1 MTLPFHSVRARFL
14 LAAVL
19 VEAVMLTLLVSNSL
33 RLMNDYMVEQV
44 EQHARQITPILIAAT
59 VAPLAQRDYA
69 TVQSVLDESLS
80 HNGVQYVVVVDP
92 QGNRVASSG
101 WPVDRALPALDQKFE
116 LTRSLAKPVFHVRRP
131 IMMYGQPMGYLHF
144 GVDLSHILQARQALL
159 TQGVLIAL
167 GELLLSFVLLTVLG
181 LWMTRHLAAL
191 TRASQEVAAG
201 NLTPAPVKEGADEL
215 GQLGAAFNAM
225 SHAVRDRVSELTLAK
240 ESAEKAN
247 RVKSEFLANMSHE
260 LRTPMNSILGMTGLV
275 LDSPLT
281 GLQRNHLEVVK
292 TSADSL
298 LLLINDMLDFSS
310 MESNQLTLESVAF
323 DLSHWFAHTLKP
335 LELAAQQKQLTIRT
349 AWDPALPPHVLGD
362 PHRLRQLLSNLVG
375 NALKFTAQ
383 GDITVGLGLTA
394 QQPPLLHCWVQDS
407 GIGIAAEQ
415 QKVIFDAFTQADN
428 STTRHFGG
436 VGLGLS
442 IASKLVHL
450 MQGHIWLESA
460 VGQGSTFHF
469 TLPLQSA
476 SAPPPAAVAPKVIL
490 QALPLVKKEGV
501 LNVLLV
507 EDHLINQLLATKLI
521 ERAGHHVTIAHN
533 GQEGLDAVMQ
543 QKFDLIFM
551 DVQMPIMNGLE
562 ATQRIR
568 AFEMTHG
575 RTHTPIVAVTA
586 NVMES
591 DRKACRQAGMD
602 AFLGKPFSVVDLR
615 LILQQVVT
623 TGVVNYK

>member
-1 MTLPFHSVRARFL
+1 MILPFRSVRARFL
-14 LAAVL
+14 LAAVV

-33 RLMNDYMVEQV
+33 RLLNDYMVAQV
-44 EQHARQITPILIAAT
+44 AQHSRQITPILMAAT

-80 HNGVQYVVVVDP
+80 HHGVQYVVVVDA

-101 WPVDRALPALDQKFE
+101 WPANQGLPTPDKKFE
-116 LTRSLAKPVFHVRRP
+116 LTRQLDKPVYHVRTL
-131 IMMYGQPMGYLHF
+131 IVMYGQPLGYLHF
-144 GVDLSHILQARQALL
+144 GLDLSHVLAARQAVL

-181 LWMTRHLAAL
+181 LWITRHLAAL
-191 TRASQEVAAG
+191 TRASQAVTAG

-225 SHAVRDRVSELTLAK
+225 SCAVRDRVFELTLTK

-247 RVKSEFLANMSHE
+247 RIKSEFLANISHE
-260 LRTPMNSILGMTGLV
+260 LRTPMNGILGMTGLV

-281 GLQRNHLEVVK
+281 AQQRNHLEVVK
-292 TSADSL
+292 TSAESL
-298 LLLINDMLDFSS
+298 LLVLNDMLDFSRI
-310 MESNQLTLESVAF
+310 ESDQLTLAHLAF
-323 DLSHWFAHTLKP
+323 DLPHWVAHTLKP
-335 LELAAQQKQLTIRT
+335 LELQAQQKQLTIRT
-349 AWDPALPPHVLGD
+349 EWDTALPSQVMGD
-362 PHRLRQLLSNLVG
+362 PGRLRQVLSNLVG
-375 NALKFTAQ
+375 NAIKFTTQ
-383 GDITVGLGLTA
+383 GHVTVGMALVP
-394 QQPPLLHCWVQDS
+394 QQPPMLHCWVQDT
-407 GIGIAAEQ
+407 GIGIESEQ
-415 QKVIFDAFTQADN
+415 QKVIFEAFIQADS

-450 MQGHIWLESA
+450 MQGRIWLESVA
-460 VGQGSTFHF
+460 NQGSTFHF
-469 TLPLQSA
+469 TLPLE
-476 SAPPPAAVAPKVIL
+476 SAPEPVQPRAIKP
-490 QALPLVKKEGV
+490 LPEPLPRTENKGV

-521 ERAGHHVTIAHN
+521 ERAGHHVTVAHN

-543 QKFDLIFM
+543 QKFDLVFM

-568 AFEMTHG
+568 AFEMAH
-575 RTHTPIVAVTA
+575 RRRYTPIVAMTA

-591 DRKACRQAGMD
+591 GRRACLEAGMD
-602 AFLGKPFSVVDLR
+602 AFLGKPFSVVDLQ
-615 LILQQVVT
+615 LILQQVAT
-623 TGVVNYK
+623 TGVIAI